1 MDSSFFLLN
10 KGATIPAAPFLGK
23 SKNQSFSLQK
33 TNQLTNL
40 TITNYFIITFLPL
53 TI

>member
-33 TNQLTNL
+33 TNQLT
-40 TITNYFIITFLPL
+40 ITYYFIITFLPL